1 MKKFGKKHTH
11 RLKTGLGIKDD
22 DQLSTLE
29 LWQAHLRALRRASEK
44 TTHNVEIFDTNEQTS
59 TTIVVNVSD
68 NSPMP

>member
-1 MKKFGKKHTH
+1 MNKFGKKHARH
-11 RLKTGLGIKDD
+11 LKNSLGINDN

-29 LWQAHLRALRRASEK
+29 LWQAHLRALRRASEN
-44 TTHNVEIFDTNEQTS
+44 TTHNVEIFDTKEQTS